1 MLPSPLLS
9 AQNLQ
14 VRYGHIEALKGISF
28 EVQAH
33 SITAF
38 IGANGAG
45 KSATLQAVSGLCRL
59 SGGTLLYDGA
69 DLGRLAPH
77 EIVRLGIVQVPEGR
91 AVLANMTVAEN
102 LALGAYP
109 RRDDSKPDLA
119 WVLELFPP
127 LAQLRKTLAGNLSGG
142 EQQMLAIA
150 RALMAKPRLLLLDEP
165 SMGLA
170 PIIVREIFSILHT
183 INQAGITI
191 LLVEQ
196 NVRLALAIASY
207 AYVLEA
213 GRIAL
218 ADSGENLLHN
228 PSVIA
233 AYLGG

>member
-1 MLPSPLLS
+1 M
-9 AQNLQ
+9 
-14 VRYGHIEALKGISF
+14 RYGHIEALKGISF
-28 EVQAH
+28 DVET
-33 SITAF
+33 SRITAF

-45 KSATLQAVSGLCRL
+45 KSTTLQAVSGLCRA
-59 SGGTLLYDGA
+59 SAGTLLYDGA
-69 DLGRLAPH
+69 DLGKLAPH

-102 LALGAYP
+102 LALGAYT
-109 RRDDSKPDLA
+109 RRDDSKADLA

-127 LAQLRKTLAGNLSGG
+127 LAQLSKTLAGNLSGG

-150 RALMAKPRLLLLDEP
+150 RALMAKPKLLLLDEP

-170 PIIVREIFSILHT
+170 PIIVREIFSILQS

-196 NVRLALAIASY
+196 NVRLALTIASY

-213 GRIAL
+213 GRIVL

-228 PSVIA
+228 PGVIA